1 MLQASD
7 AIAFILAVTHTTSP
21 CSHLPLVLQLVLI
34 SPLTHPPTFCRVPA
48 TYLTP
53 MMDFLSAT
61 FFFSSF
67 SPSFLPFYP
76 SFFPSSSLLS
86 SLHSFLKLRPSDLI
100 LHCKQLS
107 IKMEFGEFLLW
118 LSGLRLTS
126 IHKDAD
132 SISGLAHWVKD
143 PALP

>member
-21 CSHLPLVLQLVLI
+21 CSHFPLVLQLVLI
-34 SPLTHPPTFCRVPA
+34 STLTHPPTFCRVPA

-53 MMDFLSAT
+53 MMDFLSAI
-61 FFFSSF
+61 FF
-67 SPSFLPFYP
+67 FLPFPLP
-76 SFFPSSSLLS
+76 SFPFILPSFSLLS
-86 SLHSFLKLRPSDLI
+86 YLHSFLKLRPSDLI

-107 IKMEFGEFLLW
+107 INMEFGEFLLW